1 MFLTRHAEARQRQR
15 SIPSY
20 VISAIYAFGSDRS
33 VKGGTMSYTLD
44 SEAIELARE
53 SCPENIGKTLSKY
66 LGVYL
71 IIGEEGKI
79 ITVARG
85 QCRPTQH

>member
-20 VISAIYAFGSDRS
+20 VIAATYAFGTDRS
-33 VKGGTMSYTLD
+33 VRDSGTSYTLD
-44 SEAIELARE
+44 REAIELAQE
-53 SCPENIGKTLSKY
+53 SYPETTWKTLSKY

-71 IIGEEGKI
+71 IIGDEGKI
-79 ITVARG
+79 VTVARG
-85 QCRPTQH
+85 RCRPTHH

>member
-20 VISAIYAFGSDRS
+20 VIAATYAFGADRS
-33 VKGGTMSYTLD
+33 VRGSVTAYTLD
-44 SEAIELARE
+44 REAIALAQE
-53 SCPENIGKTLSKY
+53 SYPASVGKTLSRY

-71 IIGEEGKI
+71 IVGDEGKI
-79 ITVARG
+79 VTVARG
-85 QCRPTQH
+85 RCHPTQH

>member
-20 VISAIYAFGSDRS
+20 VIAAAYAFGSDHAVRGS
-33 VKGGTMSYTLD
+33 LTAYTLD
-44 SEAIELARE
+44 REAIELARGHYPE
-53 SCPENIGKTLSKY
+53 SLWKELPKY

-71 IIGEEGKI
+71 IIGDEEKI
-79 ITVARG
+79 VTVARG
-85 QCRPTQH
+85 RCRPTYH

>member
-20 VISAIYAFGSDRS
+20 VIAATYAFGTDRGVRDS
-33 VKGGTMSYTLD
+33 AISYTLD
-44 SEAIELARE
+44 REAIELARE
-53 SCPENIGKTLSKY
+53 SYPDSISKALTKY

-71 IIGEEGKI
+71 IIGNEGKI
-79 ITVARG
+79 VTVARG
-85 QCRPTQH
+85 RYRSTHH

>member
-20 VISAIYAFGSDRS
+20 VIAATYAFGSDHAVRGS
-33 VKGGTMSYTLD
+33 LTAYTLD
-44 SEAIELARE
+44 RQAVELAQE
-53 SCPENIGKTLSKY
+53 SYPASVGKALNKY

-71 IIGEEGKI
+71 IIGDEGKI
-79 ITVARG
+79 VTVARG
-85 QCRPTQH
+85 RCRPTHH

>member
-20 VISAIYAFGSDRS
+20 VIAATYAFGSDHAVRGS
-33 VKGGTMSYTLD
+33 LTAYTLD
-44 SEAIELARE
+44 REAIELARGNYPE
-53 SCPENIGKTLSKY
+53 SIWKMLCRY

-71 IIGEEGKI
+71 IIGDEEKI
-79 ITVARG
+79 VTVARG
-85 QCRPTQH
+85 RCRPTHH